1 MLSLVRTTMI
11 SCGKMISG
19 SGEMKM
25 FSCARLKFRVSHTN
39 IYPEPGTLLESTAV
53 LQLIP

>member
-11 SCGKMISG
+11 SCGMMISG